1 MPHPEPELRVKAEP
15 MDPDPRFESARR
27 DAEEEMGEKGIKD
40 WKPDVDVTYKGQST
54 RLLPTYPTSVLFPAD
69 E

>member
-1 MPHPEPELRVKAEP
+1 